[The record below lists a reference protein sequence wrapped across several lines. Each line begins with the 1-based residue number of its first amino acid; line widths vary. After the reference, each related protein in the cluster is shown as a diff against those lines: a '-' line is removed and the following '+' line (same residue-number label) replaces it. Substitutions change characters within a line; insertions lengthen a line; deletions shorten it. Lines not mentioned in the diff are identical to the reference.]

1 MDYLYS
7 TDDELHTVSMSM
19 ALTVE
24 SSDAALFFRLREL
37 VGAPSVFCT
46 KSKYIAVSFIEEVSG
61 FKLH

>member
-24 SSDAALFFRLREL
+24 SSDAALFLRLREL

-46 KSKYIAVSFIEEVSG
+46 ESKYIASSFIKEVTCL
-61 FKLH
+61 KLY